1 MKVLIRNG
9 KVCFENAIEATDI
22 LVENG
27 KVAALG
33 SFPDAIGSARIID
46 AKGLF
51 VLPGFIDIHTHLDD
65 QIGRFYLA
73 DTYQTGT
80 QVAVQNGV
88 TTIFTFITQN
98 HRERLPEAIANA
110 KAKARGHCYCDYMW
124 HITPTVFDK
133 DGYHEIEKAIQSG
146 FRSIKLYT
154 TYKKAGIFSDYKQIE
169 EVVKKLVPRDAQFL
183 VHCEDEDVLNRVDAG
198 RLDLSQPFTHSLLR
212 PKEAEIKAIAEILK
226 IAMKYQARVHIVH
239 VSTPEG
245 VELVQRARCEA
256 PVTCETAPHYLWLNN
271 SWLQR
276 PDGHRW
282 LCSPPLRSESDQQQ
296 LRAKAGQGA
305 IDLFA
310 TDHCAF
316 KKADKDDWHSDIRD
330 VPNGIAGIGALPH
343 LAYALLEPHASNAL
357 IELAQRIATVPA
369 KTFRIY
375 PQKGTIKVGSDADL
389 SIIDI
394 HGQAKPIQ
402 SSLAGSYETYP
413 GQSSTLDFKYVLV
426 RGEVVVSNNQLL
438 EGGLPGGTCLCR
450 N

>member
-9 KVCFENAIEATDI
+9 KVCFENAIEAADV

-27 KVAALG
+27 KIAALG
-33 SFPDAIGSARIID
+33 SLPGAIPSARVIE

-65 QIGRFYLA
+65 QSGRFYLA
-73 DTYQTGT
+73 DTYQSGT

-88 TTIFTFITQN
+88 TTIYTFITQGR
-98 HRERLPEAIANA
+98 HERLPEAINNA
-110 KAKARGHCYCDYMW
+110 MAKSLGHCYCDYLW
-124 HITPTVFDK
+124 HITPTTFDENSR
-133 DGYHEIEKAIQSG
+133 GEIELAIQAG
-146 FRSIKLYT
+146 LRSIKLYT
-154 TYKKAGIFSDYKQIE
+154 TYRQAGIFSDYRQIE
-169 EVVKKLVPRDAQFL
+169 EVVKRYAPRGAQFL

-198 RLDLSQPFTHSLLR
+198 RLALSRPFTHSLMR
-212 PKEAEIKAIAEILK
+212 PKEAEIKAIGEVLK
-226 IAMKYQARVHIVH
+226 IATKYQSRVHIVH

-245 VELVQRARCEA
+245 VELVQRARREA
-256 PVTCETAPHYLWLNN
+256 PVTCETAPHYLWLND

-282 LCSPPLRSESDQQQ
+282 LCTPPLRSEPDQQQ
-296 LRAKAGQGA
+296 LRALAAEGA

-343 LAYALLEPHASNAL
+343 LAYALLQPHGANAL
-357 IELAQRIATVPA
+357 IELAQRIATAPA

-389 SIIDI
+389 SIVDI
-394 HGQAKPIQ
+394 HGQARAIQ
-402 SSLAGSYETYP
+402 SSLADSYETYP
-413 GQSSTLDFKYVLV
+413 GRSSTLDFKYVLV
-426 RGEVVVSNNQLL
+426 HGEVIVSNNQLI
-438 EGGLPGGTCLCR
+438 EGTLPEGTCLCR